1 MRISDFKQKLE
12 YSSPSLP
19 MSVKPINNN
28 SNCRQLTFLLK
39 ITLRVKNHYKHQ
51 YYKHQ
56 YLHVKNMS

>member
-12 YSSPSLP
+12 YSIPSLP

-51 YYKHQ
+51 YYKH
-56 YLHVKNMS
+56 